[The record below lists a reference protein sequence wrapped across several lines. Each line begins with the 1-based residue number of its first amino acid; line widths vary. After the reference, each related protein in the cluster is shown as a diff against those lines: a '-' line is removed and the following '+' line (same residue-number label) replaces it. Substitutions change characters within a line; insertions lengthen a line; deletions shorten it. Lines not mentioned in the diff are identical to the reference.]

1 MPRPKPKP
9 KKKSPTKTRN
19 GQAARQR
26 AFLAAYCATASITKA
41 AAAAKIDRGQHYE
54 WLRAGTTYEEL
65 FADAAEVAAQTLE
78 DEAVRR
84 AHEGIDEPLVY
95 QGEFTYPQVPVL
107 DPETG
112 EQLLDEETGEPVT
125 KRGDVPLA
133 IRKYSDTLLQF
144 LLKGFRGEKYRDR
157 GAVELTGK
165 NGGPID
171 SKLEVVFVR
180 APAQS

>member
-1 MPRPKPKP
+1 MPRAKAKA
-9 KKKSPTKTRN
+9 KKKIPRN
-19 GQAARQR
+19 GQASRQR

-54 WLRAGTTYEEL
+54 WLRGGTTYPEMFE
-65 FADAAEVAAQTLE
+65 DAQEVAAQTLE

-95 QGEFTYPQVPVL
+95 QGEFTYPERVVL
-107 DPETG
+107 DENGDPSISELTG
-112 EQLLDEETGEPVT
+112 KPRTERDPDA
-125 KRGDVPLA
+125 RPLA

-144 LLKGFRGEKYRDR
+144 LLKGFRSEKYRDR

-165 NGGPID
+165 DGGAIET
-171 SKLEVVFVR
+171 KLEVVFVK
-180 APAQS
+180 AKPAG